1 MKISAKESDTE
12 CNEFGE
18 NFNETSIFVSEQSDT
33 IEEHCHECGTH
44 GNMFKKTQI

>member
-12 CNEFGE
+12 CNELGE
-18 NFNETSIFVSEQSDT
+18 NFNETSILVSEQSNT

-44 GNMFKKTQI
+44 RNMFK